1 MAVVRWARGRGSAA
15 AVARWQQLNPA
26 SRRALAMVWTG
37 EPVLEVSRKSRM
49 RLTLSRKAV
58 IYDASG
64 LRNT

>member
-1 MAVVRWARGRGSAA
+1 
-15 AVARWQQLNPA
+15 
-26 SRRALAMVWTG
+26 MVWTG